1 MEQICSPD
9 ETEDSD
15 LDPRIQ
21 LANTLVVL
29 SSTAEDG
36 EIDFRISIELE
47 KLNNATDEINKL
59 EIELDEANTTFRLL
73 LNDSTRRLKLQSKK
87 LGSCIERARPYYEAL
102 EVAKQAQLEC
112 QRAAVQFQRANEIH
126 QAAKETV
133 ALAEQRF
140 VSKQHVWQ
148 FDNAWQEMLNH
159 ATLKVR
165 DAEDQK
171 SESGREHQKKAM
183 LFNAAEQ
190 KVQQLEQR
198 LRRNIAKSRPYFDE
212 KVVCQGQL
220 AAQKDRVEA
229 LQRSVAIAKS
239 SYSNSL
245 KELERISEEIHLK
258 RRILKESLSDAEDS
272 ELLKGPREP
281 GVGAELNTFDVSEF
295 SVKVEPSSGDSSAW
309 LPQLLVRELAD
320 CGMGD
325 SSVERIINQDVNRL
339 ALLSSYEQELDRCD
353 LRSMGSQSA
362 GNSSAVSERDESET
376 TEEAEDDLEELK
388 LRVRELAVR
397 PVEGCSTSDVHWE
410 RELNATVNR
419 LDHMMLM
426 QECSNDLSEMK
437 LVTDDTN

>member
-21 LANTLVVL
+21 
-29 SSTAEDG
+29 
-36 EIDFRISIELE
+36 
-47 KLNNATDEINKL
+47 
-59 EIELDEANTTFRLL
+59 EANTTFRLL

-171 SESGREHQKKAM
+171 SESGREHQKRAM

-258 RRILKESLSDAEDS
+258 RRILKESLSDVEDS

>member
-21 LANTLVVL
+21 
-29 SSTAEDG
+29 
-36 EIDFRISIELE
+36 IELE

-140 VSKQHVWQ
+140 ISKQHVWQ

-171 SESGREHQKKAM
+171 SESGREHQKRAI

-229 LQRSVAIAKS
+229 LQRTVAITKS

-258 RRILKESLSDAEDS
+258 RRILKESLSDVEDS
-272 ELLKGPREP
+272 ELLRGPREP

-295 SVKVEPSSGDSSAW
+295 SIKVEPSSGDGSVW
-309 LPQLLVRELAD
+309 LPQLPVRELSD

-325 SSVERIINQDVNRL
+325 SSIEGVINRDVNRL

-397 PVEGCSTSDVHWE
+397 PVEGCSTSDAHWE
-410 RELNATVNR
+410 SELNATVNR

-426 QECSNDLSEMK
+426 QECSHDLSEMK
-437 LVTDDTN
+437 FTTDDTN

>member
-15 LDPRIQ
+15 LDPRI
-21 LANTLVVL
+21 
-29 SSTAEDG
+29 
-36 EIDFRISIELE
+36 
-47 KLNNATDEINKL
+47 
-59 EIELDEANTTFRLL
+59 
-73 LNDSTRRLKLQSKK
+73 QSKK

-140 VSKQHVWQ
+140 ISKQHVWQ

-171 SESGREHQKKAM
+171 SESGREHQKRAI

-229 LQRSVAIAKS
+229 LQRTVAITKS

-258 RRILKESLSDAEDS
+258 RRILKESLSDVEDS
-272 ELLKGPREP
+272 ELLRGPREP

-295 SVKVEPSSGDSSAW
+295 SIKVEPSSGDGSVW
-309 LPQLLVRELAD
+309 LPQLPVRELSD

-325 SSVERIINQDVNRL
+325 SSVEGVINRDVNRL
-339 ALLSSYEQELDRCD
+339 ALLSTYEQELDRCD

-362 GNSSAVSERDESET
+362 GNSSAVSERDENET

-397 PVEGCSTSDVHWE
+397 PVEGCSTSDAHWE
-410 RELNATVNR
+410 SELNATVNR

-426 QECSNDLSEMK
+426 QECSHDLSEMK
-437 LVTDDTN
+437 LATDDTN

>member
-21 LANTLVVL
+21 
-29 SSTAEDG
+29 
-36 EIDFRISIELE
+36 IELE

-171 SESGREHQKKAM
+171 SESGREHQKRAM

-258 RRILKESLSDAEDS
+258 RRILKESLSDVEDS
-272 ELLKGPREP
+272 ELLRGPREP

-295 SVKVEPSSGDSSAW
+295 SVKVEPSSGDGSVW
-309 LPQLLVRELAD
+309 LPQSLARELSV

-325 SSVERIINQDVNRL
+325 SSVERVINQDVNRL

-397 PVEGCSTSDVHWE
+397 PVEGCSTSDAHWE

-426 QECSNDLSEMK
+426 QECSHDLSGMK